1 MGEMRDS
8 DWSGKFL
15 LRSDWL
21 PIHVAP
27 MTTDSVFRIDL
38 SLEFQ
43 FFTDSTKFLANEYLA
58 NLLFKGG

>member
-1 MGEMRDS
+1 MGAR
-8 DWSGKFL
+8 FL
-15 LRSDWL
+15 VTESNGDAASKKAILISNFCKSE
-21 PIHVAP
+21 
-27 MTTDSVFRIDL
+27 DSVFRIDL